1 MSDRLHEIIGQIGV
15 FHNEFIAN
23 GKIKDADIILD
34 ELSTQE
40 EDLQEHYF
48 KLLLQYYF
56 QQNDIENVKKLLLAG
71 YKFEL
76 RMEDIQEAF
85 CNIKSGKEN
94 VIEFLDESV
103 VFFKDTNFEK
113 PLEVMYKY
121 YNSNEEN
128 KVNLEHAINIIQK
141 NRYICAFAYK
151 NRTRDFAKL
160 FLNEELC
167 ESLKRDLPYLF
178 N

>member
-1 MSDRLHEIIGQIGV
+1 MNDRLHEIIGQIGI
-15 FHNEFIAN
+15 FHNEFLAN
-23 GKIKDADIILD
+23 GKINNADIILD

-56 QQNDIENVKKLLLAG
+56 QQNDIENLKRLLLAG
-71 YKFEL
+71 YKFEI
-76 RMEDIQEAF
+76 RMEDVQEAF

-103 VFFKDTNFEK
+103 VFLKDTNFEK
-113 PLEVMYKY
+113 PLETMYKY
-121 YNSNEEN
+121 YNFNEEN
-128 KVNLEHAINIIQK
+128 KANLEHAINIIQK
-141 NRYICAFAYK
+141 NRYVCVYAYK
-151 NRTRDFAKL
+151 NKTRNFAQF
-160 FLNEELC
+160 FLNEDLS

-178 N
+178 D

>member
-56 QQNDIENVKKLLLAG
+56 QQNDIENVKKLTFSRL
-71 YKFEL
+71 
-76 RMEDIQEAF
+76 
-85 CNIKSGKEN
+85 
-94 VIEFLDESV
+94 
-103 VFFKDTNFEK
+103 
-113 PLEVMYKY
+113 
-121 YNSNEEN
+121 
-128 KVNLEHAINIIQK
+128 
-141 NRYICAFAYK
+141 
-151 NRTRDFAKL
+151 
-160 FLNEELC
+160 
-167 ESLKRDLPYLF
+167 
-178 N
+178 